1 MGKCI
6 SKNKT
11 PEKENIINRNRR
23 EESICTPVQS
33 EGARNLVYS
42 GPMPVF
48 LNKSDI
54 NDSLLQHSLK
64 PLPKI
69 EPRKKVHN
77 RTPSKISIDFDH
89 LSKLKIEQEMLLRI
103 GRSLHELARC
113 YQTIKKYSSSI
124 DILQLAGEIYMHL
137 SMYGDYNT
145 AMSDLLIAFIAT
157 NNINRKLPIVVEP
170 LDERT
175 LLVCAMFKKMSENK
189 KEPILSK
196 YKIKDFDKFLT
207 ISKEI
212 DSCKLGSSNL
222 FNALIDLAHL
232 FRIWLRSPEE
242 SLNLYE
248 EACNIDPENA
258 EVYFYK
264 GLTYRALGELELSID
279 NYIQGIHK
287 KANYA
292 ECYYNL
298 GNIYLEEYKN
308 FKEAEACYLNA
319 LFVCENGHQGLV
331 SIGKICAM
339 LAEVYALQENYNKAL
354 EIIFQGIGGDC
365 LYIENFTKAAKLA
378 KIVGFDCFGAILEC
392 VERIFKDEELES
404 LPGTIEGEAVG
415 FKNVL
420 FGSVGELLAFL
431 KKMPSIENL
440 SKSEKIEVKKRL
452 GKVTK
457 DQVERLA
464 EFHSYIERL

>member
-11 PEKENIINRNRR
+11 PEKETVINRSRR

-48 LNKSDI
+48 LNKSDAS
-54 NDSLLQHSLK
+54 DSQIQHSLK
-64 PLPKI
+64 PLPNI
-69 EPRKKVHN
+69 EPKKKVHN

-113 YQTIKKYSSSI
+113 YQAIKKYASSI

-196 YKIKDFDKFLT
+196 YKIKDFDKFLA

-212 DSCKLGSSNL
+212 DPCKLGSSNL

-248 EACNIDPENA
+248 EACNLDPENA

-331 SIGKICAM
+331 SYGKICVM
-339 LAEVYALQENYNKAL
+339 LAEVYALQEDFKKAL

-365 LYIENFTKAAKLA
+365 LYIESFTKAGKLA
-378 KIVGFDCFGAILEC
+378 KMVGFDSFGVILEGI
-392 VERIFKDEELES
+392 EKIFKDEELES
-404 LPGTIEGEAVG
+404 LPETIEDEMVG

-420 FGSVGELLAFL
+420 FGSVGELLAFI
-431 KKMPSIENL
+431 KKLPSVENL
-440 SKSEKIEVKKRL
+440 TKSEKIEVKKRL

-457 DQVERLA
+457 DQVERLV
-464 EFHSYIERL
+464 EFHNYIERL